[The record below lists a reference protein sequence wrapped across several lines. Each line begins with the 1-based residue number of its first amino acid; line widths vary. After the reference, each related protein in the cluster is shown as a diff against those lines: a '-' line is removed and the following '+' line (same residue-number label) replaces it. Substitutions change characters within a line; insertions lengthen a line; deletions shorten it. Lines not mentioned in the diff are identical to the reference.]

1 VVHGVQSFL
10 PILRA
15 QNTPAHIVST
25 SSIAGLWSGVPFIG
39 PYAVSKVG
47 VVSLCETLRDELRAA
62 GSPIGVS
69 VLIPSS
75 VSTKVMESERNRPG
89 RLGSEQRTP
98 IAEQV
103 RLMIRDGLFGPDGKS
118 PDEIAAITLD
128 AIRKDRFWIITHAS
142 ARPALEARFA
152 RDPGGRARRMTG
164 GLDRLLDATGRDDDA
179 VAVSKLRSMRRLV
192 LATLALEGWVAL
204 RYVPYSESPGFHAAI
219 AAAHGVCLL
228 LGWRDRFALPSV
240 GAALLLEIVTVASVF
255 PHNGN
260 HQYLAIVLLA
270 LMALAFPTCRAN
282 ASPEPGDAG
291 RPSLRC
297 AGSCSRGSPGRA

>member
-1 VVHGVQSFL
+1 MSTDVLRPGHVAVVTGAASGIGAALARAFGAAGGRVVVADVEIDALEEVASALRAQGVEVLAVATDVSDPDAVERLAQRTIERFGRVDVLCNNAGVSTFNALADQTPSDWRWVLGVNLWGVIHGVQSFL

-15 QNTPAHIVST
+15 QGTPAHIVST
-25 SSIAGLWSGVPFIG
+25 SSIAGLWSGVSFIG

-47 VVSLCETLRDELRAA
+47 VVSLSETLRDELRAA

-89 RLGSEQRTP
+89 TLGSEQRTP

-152 RDPGGRARRMTG
+152 AI
-164 GLDRLLDATGRDDDA
+164 
-179 VAVSKLRSMRRLV
+179 
-192 LATLALEGWVAL
+192 LAD
-204 RYVPYSESPGFHAAI
+204 VPAE
-219 AAAHGVCLL
+219 
-228 LGWRDRFALPSV
+228 
-240 GAALLLEIVTVASVF
+240 
-255 PHNGN
+255 
-260 HQYLAIVLLA
+260 
-270 LMALAFPTCRAN
+270 
-282 ASPEPGDAG
+282 
-291 RPSLRC
+291 
-297 AGSCSRGSPGRA
+297 

>member
-1 VVHGVQSFL
+1 MSTDVLRPGHVAVVTGAASGIGAALARAFGAAGGRVVVADVEIDALEEVASALRAQGVEVLAVATDVSDPDAVERLAQRTIERFGRVDVLCNNAGVSTFNALADQTPSDWRWVLGVNLWGVIHGVQSFL

-15 QNTPAHIVST
+15 QGTPAHIVST
-25 SSIAGLWSGVPFIG
+25 SSIAGLWSGVSFIG

-47 VVSLCETLRDELRAA
+47 VVSLSETLRDELRAA

-89 RLGSEQRTP
+89 TLGSEQRTP

-118 PDEIAAITLD
+118 PDEIAAINLD

-152 RDPGGRARRMTG
+152 AI
-164 GLDRLLDATGRDDDA
+164 
-179 VAVSKLRSMRRLV
+179 
-192 LATLALEGWVAL
+192 LAD
-204 RYVPYSESPGFHAAI
+204 VPAE
-219 AAAHGVCLL
+219 
-228 LGWRDRFALPSV
+228 
-240 GAALLLEIVTVASVF
+240 
-255 PHNGN
+255 
-260 HQYLAIVLLA
+260 
-270 LMALAFPTCRAN
+270 
-282 ASPEPGDAG
+282 
-291 RPSLRC
+291 
-297 AGSCSRGSPGRA
+297 

>member
-1 VVHGVQSFL
+1 MSTEVLRPGHVAVVTGAASGIGAALARAFGAARGRVVVADVEVDALEEVASALRAQGVEALAVPTDVSDPDAVERLAQKTVERFGRVDVLCNNAGVSTFNALADQTPSDWRWVLGVNLWGVVHGVQSFL

-15 QNTPAHIVST
+15 QGTPAHIVST

-152 RDPGGRARRMTG
+152 AI
-164 GLDRLLDATGRDDDA
+164 
-179 VAVSKLRSMRRLV
+179 
-192 LATLALEGWVAL
+192 LAD
-204 RYVPYSESPGFHAAI
+204 VPAE
-219 AAAHGVCLL
+219 
-228 LGWRDRFALPSV
+228 
-240 GAALLLEIVTVASVF
+240 
-255 PHNGN
+255 
-260 HQYLAIVLLA
+260 
-270 LMALAFPTCRAN
+270 
-282 ASPEPGDAG
+282 
-291 RPSLRC
+291 
-297 AGSCSRGSPGRA
+297 